1 VAIEPRSNVSRWY
14 PTTTQIG
21 DPGQTHRVFKQVLDQ
36 LYSLQDQHNDL
47 KARVDQGI
55 QAQAGSSANSSAPYP
70 GNPATS
76 TLLGLPVTPA
86 DPTTLA
92 DGATLKFSKSTRSF
106 IFE

>member
-1 VAIEPRSNVSRWY
+1 MAIGQRSNTSRWY
-14 PTTTQIG
+14 PTVTAVGTPE
-21 DPGQTHRVFKQVLDQ
+21 DTHRVFKQVLDQ

-47 KARVDQGI
+47 KQQVA
-55 QAQAGSSANSSAPYP
+55 AAGAASAPSTAKFP
-70 GNPATS
+70 GNPSTS

-86 DPTTLA
+86 DPSTLA